1 MTKINRGV
9 FITIAIITVVMIIL
23 CGVLLTNVST
33 ANADELYSDN
43 TTARPDNLKEI
54 TKNTRR
60 NTTEPSMTI
69 LTHGLGGDERA
80 WSNNGPN
87 FAYDE
92 NSLIETLAGD
102 RLNTKVILAKM
113 VKDTESNL
121 LNFKLFELPEG
132 DYSKQMEIET
142 LSQGDMSKHLI
153 VIFADSDNMQG
164 NDSAY
169 EELDFLIDSLF
180 YDLQVLG
187 VDEPRMNLVGHSRGG
202 ILNMMYAIEH
212 PYNVAGLFS
221 IGTPYNGSTTYD
233 LGKELLSLSIFA
245 DNPLKEMLGETINSA
260 GGIDITD
267 KDRIKKNK
275 EDWNAMIN
283 SSGINAYAIGGAM
296 SEPFINELMN
306 FVEGLLDLAGDL
318 KQVGDIDKL
327 EEILK

>member
-153 VIFADSDNMQG
+153 VIFADSG
-164 NDSAY
+164 H
-169 EELDFLIDSLF
+169 LISYAQNSPRSLF
-180 YDLQVLG
+180 RVCRQDR
-187 VDEPRMNLVGHSRGG
+187 EWG
-202 ILNMMYAIEH
+202 I
-212 PYNVAGLFS
+212 
-221 IGTPYNGSTTYD
+221 
-233 LGKELLSLSIFA
+233 
-245 DNPLKEMLGETINSA
+245 
-260 GGIDITD
+260 
-267 KDRIKKNK
+267 
-275 EDWNAMIN
+275 
-283 SSGINAYAIGGAM
+283 
-296 SEPFINELMN
+296 
-306 FVEGLLDLAGDL
+306 
-318 KQVGDIDKL
+318 
-327 EEILK
+327 